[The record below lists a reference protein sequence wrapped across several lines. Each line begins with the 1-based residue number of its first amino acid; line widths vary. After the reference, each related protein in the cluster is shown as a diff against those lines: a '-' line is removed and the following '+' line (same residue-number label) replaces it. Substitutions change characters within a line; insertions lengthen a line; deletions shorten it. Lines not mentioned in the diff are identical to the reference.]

1 MPRAESALTQQIS
14 ELILNH
20 FAVIDK
26 FSRPIRSLFSL
37 RIHPQ
42 PAWRPPLAAAIL
54 LAAAAVSAAAQD
66 QQPRPPD
73 EIYSTHAR
81 VFDPVGEFAQELIRA
96 APATEWPAAHV
107 FDLLIPLPPAWKVDR
122 EKTSG
127 PVAVFTSGEEMP
139 GKARLRLDA
148 VASPRDGYEKTDRK
162 FARGY
167 ALAASR
173 QTVGQGFALTD
184 SGLLD
189 VRKGEKIA
197 FAGGRY
203 RLHSE
208 QMYRLQAVRRRD
220 GYDVMITLDVPDA
233 EWVVF
238 RKGIAESLLGIRS
251 APRRS

>member
-26 FSRPIRSLFSL
+26 FSTPIRSFFYL
-37 RIHPQ
+37 RIHSRS
-42 PAWRPPLAAAIL
+42 AWWPPLAAAVL
-54 LAAAAVSAAAQD
+54 LGAAALASAAQD
-66 QQPRPPD
+66 EQARPPD

-81 VFDPVGEFAQELIRA
+81 VFDPVGEFAQELIRV
-96 APATEWPAAHV
+96 APATEWTAAHV
-107 FDLLIPLPPAWKVDR
+107 YDLLIPLPPAWKVDP

-127 PVAVFTSGEEMP
+127 PVAVFRPGDEMP
-139 GKARLRLDA
+139 GKARLRLDV
-148 VASPRDGYEKTDRK
+148 VASPRDGYGKTDRK

-173 QTVGQGFALTD
+173 QTVGQGFDLTD

-189 VRKGEKIA
+189 AKKGEKIA

-203 RLHSE
+203 RLDSE
-208 QMYRLQAVRRRD
+208 LMYRLQAVRRHG

-238 RKGIAESLLGIRS
+238 RKGMAESLLGIRP
-251 APRRS
+251 APRRN